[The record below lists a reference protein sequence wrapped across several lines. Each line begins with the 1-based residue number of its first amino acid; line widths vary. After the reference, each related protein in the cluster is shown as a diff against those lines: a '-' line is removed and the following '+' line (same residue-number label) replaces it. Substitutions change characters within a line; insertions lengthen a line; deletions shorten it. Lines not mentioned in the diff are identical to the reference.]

1 MTAGSPERDLT
12 MRAALAATG
21 PRSLL
26 RPVPLVCLIAD
37 LVCPWCYIAFMRLQ
51 RVLAGGAAT
60 MTWHPFLLNPHLP
73 PRGVTRTQYLERR
86 FGSVAQAYGVHR
98 RVVQVGDREGIPFAF
113 GAIRA
118 QPNTL
123 AAHALVQAAAEHGRE
138 IEAVEALFHAFF
150 AEWANIGD
158 PDVLARIGG
167 ELGFTAK
174 EVMAATSPAA
184 ADRVVAAHERAF
196 ALGIGGV
203 PVTVLGDD
211 HVIAGA
217 QPPEVLEALLDLE
230 RYRLELAASAGAAP
244 RAATPRSRP

>member
-1 MTAGSPERDLT
+1 MTAGTPERDLT
-12 MRAALAATG
+12 MRAALATAA

-26 RPVPLVCLIAD
+26 QPAPLVCLIAD
-37 LVCPWCYIAFMRLQ
+37 LVCPWCYIALMRLQ
-51 RVLAGGAAT
+51 RALAVVGGA

-123 AAHALVQAAAEHGRE
+123 AAHALVLAAAEHDQELQAAG
-138 IEAVEALFHAFF
+138 ALFHAFF
-150 AEWANIGD
+150 AEGANIGD
-158 PDVLARIGG
+158 PQVLARIGG
-167 ELGFTAK
+167 EIGLDPG
-174 EVMAATSPAA
+174 EIAAAAGPAA
-184 ADRVVAAHERAF
+184 ADRVVTAHERAF

-203 PVTVLGDD
+203 PVTVFGDD

-230 RYRLELAASAGAAP
+230 RYRLELPAVT
-244 RAATPRSRP
+244 AATPRSRP